1 MVHEKLWKN
10 MIEIEIVE
18 NKAMKVEII
27 YRKFHQFCYE
37 RKWRQGSRQNKIIAK
52 EVVFNV
58 GRLEYNNRHNIGA
71 VMVPII
77 ITIIKITMMA
87 CNMPDTF

>member
-27 YRKFHQFCYE
+27 YRKFH
-37 RKWRQGSRQNKIIAK
+37 
-52 EVVFNV
+52 
-58 GRLEYNNRHNIGA
+58 
-71 VMVPII
+71 
-77 ITIIKITMMA
+77 
-87 CNMPDTF
+87 